1 MKSTVDVVR
10 SFGLGL
16 LAFGVAAVAAAQG
29 NPACGS
35 LKVGYGPYDYR
46 SQQDKLEIVER
57 FHFSPEVES
66 LQRGISTSKVGG
78 DLSYVLRA
86 FPNHHRAL
94 MSMVK
99 LAAKERKATPAGS
112 TYSVECWFDRAN
124 RFAPDDGMV
133 KVLNGLYLLNIGQNQ
148 EAVTKLEEGARLAGD
163 NANVHYNLGLAYM
176 RVKRHD
182 KALESAHRAY
192 AMGFPLPGLREQL
205 KRAGAWREP

>member
-1 MKSTVDVVR
+1 MNMAAVVR
-10 SFGLGL
+10 SIGLAL
-16 LAFGVAAVAAAQG
+16 LASGIAAVASAQG

-35 LKVGYGPYDYR
+35 LKVGYGPFDYR
-46 SQQDKLEIVER
+46 SQKDKLEIVER
-57 FHFSPEVES
+57 FHFTPEVES
-66 LQRGISTSKVGG
+66 LQKGISTSKVGG
-78 DLSYVLRA
+78 DISYVLRA

-99 LAAKERKATPAGS
+99 LAAKEKTSQPAGA
-112 TYSVECWFDRAN
+112 TYSLDCWFDRAN

-133 KVLNGLYLLNIGQNQ
+133 KVIHGLYLLNTGKNEQ
-148 EAVTKLEEGARLAGD
+148 AVTRLEEGARLAGD
-163 NANVHYNLGLAYM
+163 NPNVHYNLGLAYM

-192 AMGFPLPGLREQL
+192 EMGFPLPGLREQL

>member
-1 MKSTVDVVR
+1 MNMVAVVR
-10 SFGLGL
+10 SIGLAL
-16 LAFGVAAVAAAQG
+16 LALGIAAAASAQG

-46 SQQDKLEIVER
+46 SQRDKLEIVER
-57 FHFSPEVES
+57 FHFSSEVES
-66 LQRGISTSKVGG
+66 LQKGMSTTNIGG
-78 DLSYVLRA
+78 DISYVLRA

-99 LAAKERKATPAGS
+99 LAAKERTTQPAGA
-112 TYSVECWFDRAN
+112 TYTLDCWFDRAN

-133 KVLNGLYLLNIGQNQ
+133 KVIHGLYLLNTGKNEQ
-148 EAVTKLEEGARLAGD
+148 AVARLEEGARLAGD

-192 AMGFPLPGLREQL
+192 EMGFPLPGLREQL